1 MITHTL
7 SLIMHAYVLHDQRY
21 ADSSGTQ
28 RDEEGGRG
36 GGGSEGEEEM
46 FVISRNSL
54 VTPVEMVGADK
65 IHQKTRSANTVCIH
79 KILNTIIIIIVT
91 KYS

>member
-1 MITHTL
+1 MYV
-7 SLIMHAYVLHDQRY
+7 YVLHDQRY

-28 RDEEGGRG
+28 RDEE
-36 GGGSEGEEEM
+36 GGSEGEEEM

-91 KYS
+91 KHS